1 MKLNSGSLLIECLIA
16 LLICGLILDI
26 FKKTLDVDAI
36 HSNIE
41 KYYEERI

>member
-16 LLICGLILDI
+16 LLICSLILDV
-26 FKKTLDVDAI
+26 FKKTLDIDI
-36 HSNIE
+36 THNNIE

>member
-1 MKLNSGSLLIECLIA
+1 MKLNKGSLLIECLIA

-26 FKKTLDVDAI
+26 FKRTIDIDMT
-36 HSNIE
+36 HNQIE